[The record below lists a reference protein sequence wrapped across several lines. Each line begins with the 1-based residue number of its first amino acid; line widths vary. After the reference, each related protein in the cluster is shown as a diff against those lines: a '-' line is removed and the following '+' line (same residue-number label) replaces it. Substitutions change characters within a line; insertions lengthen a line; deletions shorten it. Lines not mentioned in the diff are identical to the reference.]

1 MNKIAE
7 KNECAIINVVDEFD
21 YSSQN
26 DVYNEKF
33 RYWRRKKD
41 NPYAFNF
48 EMNRKESVFY
58 DSRGFENRSAAD
70 SEKNTISQIMHIVG
84 MAMLM
89 IITIDNLLGKLF
101 IYVLEF
107 LGVNVHTSFFYSSLY
122 GGSVEIVAVVIG
134 CAALRLVVPAIYLH
148 RKLKMPFKVEF
159 MSTVNDSG
167 EIIGAI
173 GAALIVCTISCLPAA
188 YSSET
193 KEIYTYF
200 NNINMDV
207 SVWGQTEF
215 VIYTVFDVV
224 ILSIMTE
231 ILFRGAVFAALR
243 QFGDMFAVVIT
254 TVVMG
259 FLTRDFL
266 EMPAAV
272 LVSVTASV
280 GMLRSGT
287 IITAFFVRIIFK
299 MYQLAIIILEGDTS
313 SNMLIIRNTIMLV
326 VFIIGTI
333 MALSVYCTKG
343 RNRKA
348 YLAGYHSEIN
358 PVKRVSLALK
368 TFPFAIIAVIC
379 ILEAVIG
386 LVL

>member
-33 RYWRRKKD
+33 RHWRRKKD

-148 RKLKMPFKVEF
+148 KKLKMPFKVEF

-207 SVWGQTEF
+207 SV
-215 VIYTVFDVV
+215 
-224 ILSIMTE
+224 
-231 ILFRGAVFAALR
+231 
-243 QFGDMFAVVIT
+243 
-254 TVVMG
+254 
-259 FLTRDFL
+259 
-266 EMPAAV
+266 
-272 LVSVTASV
+272 
-280 GMLRSGT
+280 
-287 IITAFFVRIIFK
+287 
-299 MYQLAIIILEGDTS
+299 
-313 SNMLIIRNTIMLV
+313 
-326 VFIIGTI
+326 
-333 MALSVYCTKG
+333 
-343 RNRKA
+343 
-348 YLAGYHSEIN
+348 
-358 PVKRVSLALK
+358 
-368 TFPFAIIAVIC
+368 
-379 ILEAVIG
+379 
-386 LVL
+386 